1 MIKRL
6 KHLGPGVLVTAAFIG
21 PGTVTTSSLAGANYG
36 FALLWVVLF
45 SVLSTIILQE
55 MSARLGAVT
64 KKGLAQVLRETFATS
79 IWKWPLYILIVIA
92 LFVGNSAYE
101 GGNITG
107 AALGV
112 QSIFGNDETFYR
124 VTIGAIYLFAFGVL
138 LLGSYKQFEKLLIG
152 LVAVI
157 ALSFLL
163 TLFIVQPN
171 MSDLFTGMFVPSIP
185 AGSLT
190 TVVALIGT
198 TVVPYNL
205 FLHASTVRDHWK
217 EGDTLGKVRADTAI
231 SVSVGG
237 LVMIAIVGTAAASAF
252 MNNLTVTSAR
262 DLAVQLEPI
271 AGDYAVYLLGIGF
284 LAAGLSSAITAPIAT
299 AYVISEI
306 SGKEGGIT
314 SLFSRGVSL
323 TVLTIGAIIA
333 LSGIRPLQII
343 LSAQFANGLL
353 LPVVTCFLLLAMNR
367 KSVLKEHTNGRW
379 ANILGG
385 IVFLITVLLGLRAI
399 LSATNFL

>member
-1 MIKRL
+1 MLKRL
-6 KHLGPGVLVTAAFIG
+6 KDLGPGVLVTAAFIG

-36 FALLWVVLF
+36 YALLWVVLF

-55 MSARLGAVT
+55 MAARLGAVT

-79 IWKWPLYILIVIA
+79 IWKWPLYTLIVVA

-107 AALGV
+107 AALGI
-112 QSIFGNDETFYR
+112 QSIFEGSDNSY
-124 VTIGAIYLFAFGVL
+124 VATIIAIYLFAFGVL
-138 LLGSYKQFEKLLIG
+138 SLGSYKQFEKLLIG
-152 LVAVI
+152 LVAMI

-163 TLFIVQPN
+163 TLFILSPN
-171 MSDLFTGMFVPSIP
+171 LSDLFGGLFVPAIP
-185 AGSLT
+185 EGSLPT
-190 TVVALIGT
+190 IVALIGT

-205 FLHASTVRDHWK
+205 FLHASTVRDHWQ
-217 EGDTLGKVRADTAI
+217 GDDALEKVRADTAI

-237 LVMIAIVGTAAASAF
+237 LVMVAIVGTAAASAF
-252 MNNLTVTSAR
+252 MNNLSIGSAR

-271 AGDYAVYLLGIGF
+271 AGDKAVYLLGIGF

-306 SGKEGGIT
+306 AGKEGGIT
-314 SLFSRGVSL
+314 SRFSRGVSL
-323 TVLTIGAIIA
+323 IVLTIGALIA
-333 LSGIRPLQII
+333 VSGARPLEII

-353 LPVVTCFLLLAMNR
+353 LPVVTCFLLVAMNR
-367 KSVLKEHTNGRW
+367 KAVLGEHVNGRT
-379 ANILGG
+379 ANILG
-385 IVFLITVLLGLRAI
+385 IAVFLISVMLGLRSV
-399 LSATNFL
+399 LSAVNFF